1 MHDLLITYPILE
13 FILVIVKMIIQK
25 KEGGNLMAKNTNRL
39 EIDSLSFEVEKQEL
53 SGQSEASGTQLLK

>member
-39 EIDSLSFEVEKQEL
+39 EIDSLSFEVENQEL
-53 SGQSEASGTQLLK
+53 SGKSGAGGTQLLK

>member
-1 MHDLLITYPILE
+1 
-13 FILVIVKMIIQK
+13 MIIQK

-53 SGQSEASGTQLLK
+53 FGKSEACGTQLLK

>member
-39 EIDSLSFEVEKQEL
+39 EIDSLSFEVENQEL
-53 SGQSEASGTQLLK
+53 SGKSEASGIQLLK

>member
-25 KEGGNLMAKNTNRL
+25 KEGGNLMAKNTSRP
-39 EIDSLSFEVEKQEL
+39 EIDSLSFDVEKQEL
-53 SGQSEASGTQLLK
+53 FGKSEACGIQLLK

>member
-13 FILVIVKMIIQK
+13 FILVIVKIIIQK

-39 EIDSLSFEVEKQEL
+39 EIDSLSFEVENQEL
-53 SGQSEASGTQLLK
+53 FGKSEACETQLLK

>member
-25 KEGGNLMAKNTNRL
+25 KEGGNFMAKNTNRS

>member
-1 MHDLLITYPILE
+1 MHDLLIIYPVLE

-39 EIDSLSFEVEKQEL
+39 EIDSLSFEVENQEL
-53 SGQSEASGTQLLK
+53 FGKSEACGIQLLK

>member
-25 KEGGNLMAKNTNRL
+25 KEGGNLMAKNINRS
-39 EIDSLSFEVEKQEL
+39 EIDSLSFEVENQEL

>member
-1 MHDLLITYPILE
+1 MHDLLIIYPVLE
-13 FILVIVKMIIQK
+13 FILVIVKMIIPK
-25 KEGGNLMAKNTNRL
+25 KEGGNFMAKNTNYS

>member
-1 MHDLLITYPILE
+1 MHDLLIIYPVLE

-39 EIDSLSFEVEKQEL
+39 EIDSLSFEVENQEFSEK
-53 SGQSEASGTQLLK
+53 SGASGTQLLK